1 MGKSLSITNNMKVMA
16 VRGRQRLGNV
26 SFILSTRES
35 WGGNNSIPILTAC
48 TDSTSDSKKI
58 EESARRNVKFPHSAI
73 KLICGTILWI
83 HQGGVSMSK
92 SGTGLMFALL
102 GVVVTVGFSSAQEVV
117 YYPPVVTYY
126 APAPAVSYYAP
137 APTVTYYAP
146 APAVSYY
153 APAPTVTY
161 YAPAPAVAYV
171 APAPAVSTTTYY
183 GPFGRPRAV
192 RYSYYLP

>member
-1 MGKSLSITNNMKVMA
+1 
-16 VRGRQRLGNV
+16 
-26 SFILSTRES
+26 
-35 WGGNNSIPILTAC
+35 
-48 TDSTSDSKKI
+48 
-58 EESARRNVKFPHSAI
+58 
-73 KLICGTILWI
+73 
-83 HQGGVSMSK
+83 MSK

-146 APAVSYY
+146 APAV
-153 APAPTVTY
+153 
-161 YAPAPAVAYV
+161 AYV